1 MIPFS
6 ETPAVFYYACHPVTD
21 TFRQF
26 PGDGG
31 FSVTLYQDN
40 RLVVTL
46 YRSDGFVRDQM
57 TYIAPTTFQEG
68 VWQLMPS
75 ASFVGGL
82 PTELHLSGQRV
93 CRFVSCIGLPGYPL
107 ITCEDI
113 PQMIRQPLMDKDG
126 NAARRL
132 CVLFEDLCT
141 VAHANGLMLDIDGYD
156 IDPEKILPFQQP
168 AEGEGRRMA

>member
-6 ETPAVFYYACHPVTD
+6 ETPAVFYYAFRPVAEGFGQ
-21 TFRQF
+21 FR
-26 PGDGG
+26 GDGG

-57 TYIAPTTFQEG
+57 HYVAPSTFQEG
-68 VWQLMPS
+68 IWQLMPS
-75 ASFVGGL
+75 ASFLGGI
-82 PTELHLSGQRV
+82 PTDLHLSGQRT
-93 CRFVSCIGLPGYPL
+93 CRFVSSIGLPGYPL
-107 ITCEDI
+107 ISCEDI

-132 CVLFEDLCT
+132 CLLFEDLCF
-141 VAHANGLMLDIDGYD
+141 VAHANGLLLDIDGYD
-156 IDPEKILPFQQP
+156 IDPEKIRSLQQP
-168 AEGEGRRMA
+168 AEEDDRRMA